1 MMTRPSSAWRRRS
14 CLAACTESMCAPGC
28 RRAER
33 EAAKARALED
43 GAPADI
49 VDRGGSPAEA
59 KGDDDGVAIWRM
71 EPEELF
77 SWNGFPD
84 LDLRD
89 VINKIRNRCK

>member
-1 MMTRPSSAWRRRS
+1 
-14 CLAACTESMCAPGC
+14 MCAPGC